1 MSGNIELF
9 HVIWFPFAAAFLC
22 YLAGKRHKIVRDRL
36 LVMSVVLE
44 MGLML
49 DDDGTFFTGL
59 FSALSE
65 SEPLLLFLPADPWGN
80 YGGIFIGG
88 SVYDVSVL

>member
-49 DDDGTFFTGL
+49 WAVSAYVRQGELQFLLEGFCMKGL
-59 FSALSE
+59 YL
-65 SEPLLLFLPADPWGN
+65 
-80 YGGIFIGG
+80 
-88 SVYDVSVL
+88 